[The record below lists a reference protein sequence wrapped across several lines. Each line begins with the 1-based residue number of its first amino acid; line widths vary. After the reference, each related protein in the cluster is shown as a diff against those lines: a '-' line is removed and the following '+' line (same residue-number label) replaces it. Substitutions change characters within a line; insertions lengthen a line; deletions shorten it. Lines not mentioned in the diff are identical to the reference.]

1 MTAALNGGEDYRLL
15 FTIPIGYHDKF
26 RHDFQTFD
34 IIGHL
39 AKPDVGAVIVTPGGV
54 ELQIKAQG
62 WVYFTIFSDYLL
74 FIITYFYICGTNNK
88 KSLKMTEWWTSLDLF
103 MKILWSIAIATS
115 LIFIIE
121 TILTFIGI
129 DHEIDAD
136 FDTSMDGGFESE
148 PSMNLYTFRNLV
160 NFLLGMSW
168 TAILL
173 KEKIVSTAL
182 LMVIAV
188 AVGVML
194 VAAVMYMFKWL
205 SKMQQSG
212 NIDVYKC
219 AVGCIGKVY
228 LTIPAQR
235 KGAGKVQI
243 TINEAVREYDALTD
257 SENELK
263 TGASIKV
270 IEVLD
275 SSTLLVEEMNS
286 LII

>member
-1 MTAALNGGEDYRLL
+1 
-15 FTIPIGYHDKF
+15 
-26 RHDFQTFD
+26 
-34 IIGHL
+34 
-39 AKPDVGAVIVTPGGV
+39 
-54 ELQIKAQG
+54 
-62 WVYFTIFSDYLL
+62 
-74 FIITYFYICGTNNK
+74 
-88 KSLKMTEWWTSLDLF
+88 MTEWWTSLDLF

-115 LIFIIE
+115 LIFILE
-121 TILTFIGI
+121 TVLTFIGI
-129 DHEIDAD
+129 DHDGSFD
-136 FDTSMDGGFESE
+136 MDTSADGSFESE

-173 KEKIVSTAL
+173 KEKIASTAL
-182 LMVIAV
+182 LMIIAV
-188 AVGVML
+188 AVGVLL

-212 NIDVYKC
+212 NIDVYKS

-243 TINEAVREYDALTD
+243 TINESVREYDALTD
-257 SENELK
+257 SESELK

-270 IEVLD
+270 VEVLD

>member
-1 MTAALNGGEDYRLL
+1 
-15 FTIPIGYHDKF
+15 
-26 RHDFQTFD
+26 
-34 IIGHL
+34 
-39 AKPDVGAVIVTPGGV
+39 
-54 ELQIKAQG
+54 
-62 WVYFTIFSDYLL
+62 
-74 FIITYFYICGTNNK
+74 
-88 KSLKMTEWWTSLDLF
+88 MTEWWTSLDLF
-103 MKILWSIAIATS
+103 MKILWGIAIATS
-115 LIFIIE
+115 LIFILE
-121 TILTFIGI
+121 TVLTFIGI
-129 DHEIDAD
+129 DHDGSFD
-136 FDTSMDGGFESE
+136 MDTSADGSFESE

-173 KEKIVSTAL
+173 KEQIASTAL
-182 LMVIAV
+182 LMLIAV
-188 AVGVML
+188 VVGILL

-212 NIDVYKC
+212 NIDVYKS

-228 LTIPAQR
+228 LSIPAQR

>member
-1 MTAALNGGEDYRLL
+1 
-15 FTIPIGYHDKF
+15 
-26 RHDFQTFD
+26 
-34 IIGHL
+34 
-39 AKPDVGAVIVTPGGV
+39 
-54 ELQIKAQG
+54 
-62 WVYFTIFSDYLL
+62 
-74 FIITYFYICGTNNK
+74 
-88 KSLKMTEWWTSLDLF
+88 MTEWWTSLDLF

>member
-1 MTAALNGGEDYRLL
+1 
-15 FTIPIGYHDKF
+15 
-26 RHDFQTFD
+26 
-34 IIGHL
+34 
-39 AKPDVGAVIVTPGGV
+39 
-54 ELQIKAQG
+54 
-62 WVYFTIFSDYLL
+62 
-74 FIITYFYICGTNNK
+74 
-88 KSLKMTEWWTSLDLF
+88 MTEWWTSLDLF
-103 MKILWSIAIATS
+103 MKILWGIAIATS
-115 LIFIIE
+115 LIFILE
-121 TILTFIGI
+121 TVLTFIGI
-129 DHEIDAD
+129 DQDGSFD
-136 FDTSMDGGFESE
+136 MDTSADGSFESE

-173 KEKIVSTAL
+173 KEQIASTAL
-182 LMVIAV
+182 LMLIAV
-188 AVGVML
+188 VVGILL

-212 NIDVYKC
+212 NIDVYKS

-228 LTIPAQR
+228 LSIPAQR

-257 SENELK
+257 SESELK

-275 SSTLLVEEMNS
+275 PSTLLVEEMNS

>member
-1 MTAALNGGEDYRLL
+1 
-15 FTIPIGYHDKF
+15 
-26 RHDFQTFD
+26 
-34 IIGHL
+34 
-39 AKPDVGAVIVTPGGV
+39 
-54 ELQIKAQG
+54 
-62 WVYFTIFSDYLL
+62 
-74 FIITYFYICGTNNK
+74 
-88 KSLKMTEWWTSLDLF
+88 MTEWWTSLDLF
-103 MKILWSIAIATS
+103 MKILWGIAIATS
-115 LIFIIE
+115 LIFILE
-121 TILTFIGI
+121 TVLTFIGI
-129 DHEIDAD
+129 DHDGSFD
-136 FDTSMDGGFESE
+136 MDTSADGSFESE

-173 KEKIVSTAL
+173 KEQIASTAL
-182 LMVIAV
+182 LMLIAV
-188 AVGVML
+188 VVGILL

-212 NIDVYKC
+212 NIDVYKS

-228 LTIPAQR
+228 LSIPAQR

-243 TINEAVREYDALTD
+243 TINESVREYDALTD

>member
-1 MTAALNGGEDYRLL
+1 
-15 FTIPIGYHDKF
+15 
-26 RHDFQTFD
+26 
-34 IIGHL
+34 
-39 AKPDVGAVIVTPGGV
+39 
-54 ELQIKAQG
+54 
-62 WVYFTIFSDYLL
+62 
-74 FIITYFYICGTNNK
+74 
-88 KSLKMTEWWTSLDLF
+88 MTEWWTSLDLF

-286 LII
+286 FII